1 MAPERRALERLWEGD
16 GRLARAARTALL
28 PAELMFRAITTG
40 RNALYD
46 RGILRSH
53 ALALPAVS
61 VGNLSVGGTGK
72 TPVSADVARRLRA
85 RGARPGLVLRGYGG
99 DEPQVHARLNP
110 GVPVV
115 VASDRVA
122 GVERA
127 AVLGA
132 DIAVLDDAFQHRR
145 ARRDADIVLISADQW
160 PTGRPHLLPAGPWR
174 EPLAALARASL
185 VVITRKAASDA
196 QVDAVRSALQ
206 RTRPAVPHAVAML
219 RPSGLAA
226 VGGSERLPMS
236 ALADRRVLAL
246 AAIGDPTAFVR
257 QLTAAGARVVPAIFP
272 DHHRFSRDDLA
283 ALDRDAAAVDLVV
296 CTLKDAVKLELLWA
310 RARRPL
316 WYVSQSVEYE
326 QGEEAMTSLL
336 DRLLL
341 DRTHAS

>member
-1 MAPERRALERLWEGD
+1 MAVERRMLERMWD
-16 GRLARAARTALL
+16 GGGPVARAARTALL
-28 PAELMFRAITTG
+28 PAELLFRAITTS

-46 RGILRSH
+46 RGVLRTH
-53 ALALPAVS
+53 PLALPAVS

-72 TPVSADVARRLRA
+72 TPVAADVARRLRA

-99 DEPQVHARLNP
+99 DEPLVHARLNP

-132 DIAVLDDAFQHRR
+132 DVAVLDDAFQHRR
-145 ARRDADIVLISADQW
+145 ALRDEDIVLLSADQW
-160 PTGRPHLLPAGPWR
+160 PTGRPRLLPAGPWR
-174 EPLAALARASL
+174 EPLGALARASL

-196 QVDAVRSALQ
+196 QVDAVRSAVQ
-206 RTRPAVPHAVAML
+206 RARPAVPQAVAML
-219 RPSGLAA
+219 RPSGLAV
-226 VGGSERLPMS
+226 VGGNERLPLS
-236 ALADRRVLAL
+236 ALEGRRVLAL

-257 QLTAAGARVVPAIFP
+257 QLTAAGARVTPAIFR
-272 DHHRFSRDDLA
+272 DHHRFSRDDVA
-283 ALDRDAAAVDLVV
+283 ALDGDAATVDLVV

-326 QGEEAMTSLL
+326 QGEEGMTSLL
-336 DRLLL
+336 DRLL